1 MSNPAFLEQV
11 LNVIHAVDV
20 CHLQQFTDFC
30 STGVFFRAS
39 ILSGHIFFLHP
50 DASIL
55 HLSGGSHN
63 YWDGLQYCHM
73 IRLCKIWAAGS
84 FAVLNEITAC
94 PKLRKRGISAVT
106 NESQHNHQQ
115 STILFNDSSISHV
128 NLTYRIRC
136 DLIRMCNHHDGHS
149 LCMELRKQFHNRQAI
164 FTI

>member
-55 HLSGGSHN
+55 HLSGGLHN
-63 YWDGLQYCHM
+63 YWDGLLFFFIFWKIVQLSILRNQLDILCIQFRCVCYNLCQSSQSVHLHNFIPNSYLFFSNIPLNFAINTAVVTAAATRFVELFCAM
-73 IRLCKIWAAGS
+73 IFS
-84 FAVLNEITAC
+84 VLFYFY
-94 PKLRKRGISAVT
+94 L
-106 NESQHNHQQ
+106 
-115 STILFNDSSISHV
+115 
-128 NLTYRIRC
+128 
-136 DLIRMCNHHDGHS
+136 
-149 LCMELRKQFHNRQAI
+149 
-164 FTI
+164 

>member
-55 HLSGGSHN
+55 HLSGGLHN
-63 YWDGLQYCHM
+63 YWDGLMKAKM
-73 IRLCKIWAAGS
+73 IKVFATVAADVLLILQ
-84 FAVLNEITAC
+84 AV
-94 PKLRKRGISAVT
+94 GT
-106 NESQHNHQQ
+106 N
-115 STILFNDSSISHV
+115 LLAAAL
-128 NLTYRIRC
+128 LT
-136 DLIRMCNHHDGHS
+136 
-149 LCMELRKQFHNRQAI
+149 
-164 FTI
+164 